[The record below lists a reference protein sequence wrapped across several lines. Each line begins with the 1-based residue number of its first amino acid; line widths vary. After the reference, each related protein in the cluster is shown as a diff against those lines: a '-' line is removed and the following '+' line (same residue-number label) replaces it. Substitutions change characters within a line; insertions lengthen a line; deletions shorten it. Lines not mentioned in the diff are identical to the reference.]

1 MRLLTGL
8 RLPLEPVII
17 YAWNLVALWES
28 AGSGHV
34 DAGAIAFIA
43 LALLAR
49 QRERPALTGFALACA
64 TMVKF
69 YPALLFRALYH
80 KWDWKMPAA
89 FAATLIV
96 SYAPYLG
103 VGTDRLPP
111 GLP

>member
-1 MRLLTGL
+1 
-8 RLPLEPVII
+8 
-17 YAWNLVALWES
+17 
-28 AGSGHV
+28 
-34 DAGAIAFIA
+34 
-43 LALLAR
+43 
-49 QRERPALTGFALACA
+49 
-64 TMVKF
+64 MVKF
-69 YPALLFRALYH
+69 YPALLFPALYH